1 MREPVRDKERLEH
14 IKDAIE
20 RIQDNIK
27 TEYLDNLSRNVLAYS
42 ALQVEHLLF
51 PFVDTN
57 PIDSSLVRYPLP
69 MHFEHVITFFPL
81 LLAIVYNLA

>member
-27 TEYLDNLSRNVLAYS
+27 TESLDNLSSNVLAYYGIAS
-42 ALQVEHLLF
+42 GTPSF
-51 PFVDTN
+51 PFC
-57 PIDSSLVRYPLP
+57 RYKP
-69 MHFEHVITFFPL
+69 
-81 LLAIVYNLA
+81 N